1 MERDINLEILLMG
14 LLGWCTGDWNWTGGV
29 RYPPPLLPLLAGD
42 PGLLLGVF
50 GFPTT
55 PMVTPMGVCQEDEDI
70 SLSGLLSKLLRTRQM
85 PMLPS
90 LEPVK
95 TWLLLV
101 VIVLMVELWA
111 FISPSKAQVST
122 DHSLMKP
129 DLQLNNNSEISNQSK
144 IVIWNVKLG
153 LCRSLNGLEGVD
165 NYLKGIIRVWSG
177 LKGPGRIWRNL
188 EGFGGF
194 WIGLDGSWCV

>member
-29 RYPPPLLPLLAGD
+29 RYPPPLLLLLAGD
-42 PGLLLGVF
+42 PGLLLGVLF

-55 PMVTPMGVCQEDEDI
+55 PMVTPMGVCQEDDDI
-70 SLSGLLSKLLRTRQM
+70 SLSGLLSKLFRTLQM

-129 DLQLNNNSEISNQSK
+129 DLQIRHNSRMSMDSHKRDAIHLNFTCIQKQLYGLQEGNSIRKSN
-144 IVIWNVKLG
+144 
-153 LCRSLNGLEGVD
+153 LCAHCSMTWHAR
-165 NYLKGIIRVWSG
+165 WSS
-177 LKGPGRIWRNL
+177 N
-188 EGFGGF
+188 
-194 WIGLDGSWCV
+194 STS

>member
-1 MERDINLEILLMG
+1 
-14 LLGWCTGDWNWTGGV
+14 
-29 RYPPPLLPLLAGD
+29 
-42 PGLLLGVF
+42 
-50 GFPTT
+50 
-55 PMVTPMGVCQEDEDI
+55 MGVCQEDEDI

-129 DLQLNNNSEISNQSK
+129 DLQLNNNSVISNQSK

-153 LCRSLNGLEGVD
+153 LCRSLNGLERVE
-165 NYLKGIIRVWSG
+165 NYMKGIIRVWMG
-177 LKGPGRIWRNL
+177 LKGPGRVWRNL

-194 WIGLDGSWCV
+194 WMGLEESGEAWRGLEGCGVTWMGLEGSERV

>member
-129 DLQLNNNSEISNQSK
+129 DLQIRINNWMSIDSNIRTWKVWKMSK
-144 IVIWNVKLG
+144 WFRDVCVWKGLG
-153 LCRSLNGLEGVD
+153 GSI
-165 NYLKGIIRVWSG
+165 KVWSG
-177 LKGPGRIWRNL
+177 LEKS
-188 EGFGGF
+188 GG
-194 WIGLDGSWCV
+194 V

>member
-70 SLSGLLSKLLRTRQM
+70 SLSGLLSKLLRTLQM
-85 PMLPS
+85 PILPS

-129 DLQLNNNSEISNQSK
+129 DLQFNNNSVICNQSK
-144 IVIWNVKLG
+144 NVIWNIKLG
-153 LCRSLNGLEGVD
+153 LCRSLKGLEGV
-165 NYLKGIIRVWSG
+165 
-177 LKGPGRIWRNL
+177 
-188 EGFGGF
+188 
-194 WIGLDGSWCV
+194 